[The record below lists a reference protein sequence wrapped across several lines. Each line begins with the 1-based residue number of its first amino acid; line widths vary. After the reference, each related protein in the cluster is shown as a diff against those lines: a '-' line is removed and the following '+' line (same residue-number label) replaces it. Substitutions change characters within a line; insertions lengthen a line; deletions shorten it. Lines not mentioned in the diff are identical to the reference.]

1 MSDQLLGPS
10 DSSFE
15 TGFNPIGED
24 MRDLAAPYA
33 YPVGVALPGDATGY
47 NSGVDM
53 TGMASQDG
61 IPQANQMGAAYGDG
75 IPDQDG
81 DLASSAGY
89 RIIGSMGTDTSGVE
103 LSDITGVFNALENGS
118 GQHGSSDGGPVRGY
132 DSMRGLVLGDSGPA
146 PRGEQDSDRSGPGV
160 PGNGQSPAREY

>member
-1 MSDQLLGPS
+1 MSDQFLGPNS
-10 DSSFE
+10 GSFE
-15 TGFNPIGED
+15 AGFDPIGQD

-53 TGMASQDG
+53 SGMASADE
-61 IPQANQMGAAYGDG
+61 IPQANDMGSEMEDG
-75 IPDQDG
+75 VPDHDG

-89 RIIGSMGTDTSGVE
+89 RIVGRMGSETSGVE
-103 LSDITGVFNALENGS
+103 LGDITSVFNSLENGS
-118 GQHGSSDGGPVRGY
+118 GQHGSADGGPVRGF

-146 PRGEQDSDRSGPGV
+146 PRGEQDIR
-160 PGNGQSPAREY
+160 